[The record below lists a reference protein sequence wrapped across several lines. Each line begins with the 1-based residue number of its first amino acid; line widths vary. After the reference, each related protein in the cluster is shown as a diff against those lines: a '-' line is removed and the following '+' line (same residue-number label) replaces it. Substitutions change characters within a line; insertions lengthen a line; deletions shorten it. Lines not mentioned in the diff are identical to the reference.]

1 MESTVVFEEKISL
14 SPLEFNRLRGTTI
27 DELLLEKFRQSN
39 EGRCSVHGWVIPGS
53 LKILSRSMAHIEGGR
68 FTGDFVSWVQVE
80 GNVIYPVDGVHL
92 KALVLKK
99 NKMGIFAMYQN
110 AIQVMIPRDLHIGN
124 EEYDSIQIG
133 DTIEI
138 ELKKSRF
145 QVNDEHILSVGLFIS
160 KISSMPTINET
171 IRESGKASNGELP
184 LEIDIDEEEGE
195 EEEEVK
201 SVPEASVVVEK
212 SSPDEPESEGEGE
225 GEEIDLEIA

>member
-14 SPLEFNRLRGTTI
+14 SPLEFNKLRGVSI
-27 DELLLEKFRQSN
+27 EELLLDKFRRAN
-39 EGRCSVHGWVIPGS
+39 EGRCSVHGWVVPGS

-68 FTGDFVSWVQVE
+68 FTGDLVSWIQVE
-80 GNVIYPVDGVHL
+80 GDIIYPTDGAHL
-92 KALVLKK
+92 NALVLKK

-160 KISSMPTINET
+160 KVSSLNVEKTN
-171 IRESGKASNGELP
+171 RARNGEELP
-184 LEIDIDEEEGE
+184 KLNIKFDVEVDDEESEEEPEPKPEPAKPKE
-195 EEEEVK
+195 EEEE
-201 SVPEASVVVEK
+201 EDG
-212 SSPDEPESEGEGE
+212 SPDE
-225 GEEIDLEIA
+225 EEIDLEIE

>member
-27 DELLLEKFRQSN
+27 DELLLEKFRQAN
-39 EGRCSVHGWVIPGS
+39 EGRCSVHGWVVPGS

-160 KISSMPTINET
+160 KISSMPTVNET
-171 IRESGKASNGELP
+171 IRESGNTSKGEIP
-184 LEIDIDEEEGE
+184 LEIDIDEEEE
-195 EEEEVK
+195 EEEEE
-201 SVPEASVVVEK
+201 PEPSAASEK
-212 SSPDEPESEGEGE
+212 SSPDEEEEQGEGE

>member
-14 SPLEFNRLRGTTI
+14 SPLEFNKLRGASI
-27 DELLLEKFRQSN
+27 EELLLDKFRRAN
-39 EGRCSVHGWVIPGS
+39 EGRCSIHGWVVPGS

-68 FTGDFVSWVQVE
+68 FTGDLVSWVQVE
-80 GNVIYPVDGVHL
+80 GDIIYPTDGVHL
-92 KALVLKK
+92 NALVLKK

-160 KISSMPTINET
+160 KVSSLNEEKT
-171 IRESGKASNGELP
+171 VKPRNSEELP
-184 LEIDIDEEEGE
+184 KLNVKYDVEIDEEESEPEGEEKPKSEPE
-195 EEEEVK
+195 EEEE
-201 SVPEASVVVEK
+201 EG
-212 SSPDEPESEGEGE
+212 SPDEGEV
-225 GEEIDLEIA
+225 DLEIL